1 VDPNTESADPTGLR
15 RRAESVAGLAI
26 LPAVVVV
33 AGGLLLLVAVVQA
46 ALVLRSGGPIL
57 LALLDLLFVGGPGVT
72 LMYTGYWLP
81 QSEIT
86 EHHYPRIIAWVL
98 GGIAVMFGFIVL
110 RDLHP
115 GVTVQWTIGTQA
127 IALMIGS
134 IGGLLIGLQETR
146 ATIRTTQLEA
156 YTQRLETQ
164 ERELKRQNE
173 QLERFAGVLSHDL
186 RNPLGVARGRLTLVQ
201 EESDSEHLDAI
212 ERAHERIDTLIEDL
226 LTLAQQGEQIS
237 DVEPVD
243 IGPLSTD
250 CWSTVG
256 TENATL
262 ETGAM
267 RPIMADRDRLR
278 QLLENL
284 FRNSVEHGST
294 GSRTEADDSVE
305 HGATSSRSGTDDGE
319 NDDTDVTIAVGEL
332 DDGTGFYVADDG
344 PGIPEDDLE
353 TVFESGY
360 STGQGGTGLGL
371 AIVEEI
377 AGAHGWRVR
386 VTNGENGGARFEITG
401 VEFAP

>member
-1 VDPNTESADPTGLR
+1 MIKGLPPPVESNTESADSSALR
-15 RRAESVAGLAI
+15 RRAESVTDLAV
-26 LPAVVVV
+26 LPFVVFV
-33 AGGLLLLVAVVQA
+33 AGGLLLLIAVVQA
-46 ALVLRSGGPIL
+46 ALVLRSGGSIL
-57 LALLDLLFVGGPGVT
+57 LALLDIVFIGGPGVT

-86 EHHYPRIIAWVL
+86 KHHYPRIIAWVL
-98 GGIAVMFGFIVL
+98 GGITVMFGFIFL

-115 GVTVQWTIGTQA
+115 GVTVEWTIGTQA

-134 IGGLLIGLQETR
+134 IGGLLIGLQETQ

-164 ERELKRQNE
+164 ERELTRQNE

-186 RNPLGVARGRLTLVQ
+186 RNPFGVAQGRLKLVQ
-201 EESDSEHLDAI
+201 DEHDSEHLDSIAT
-212 ERAHERIDTLIEDL
+212 AHERIDTLIEDL

-237 DVEPVD
+237 DIEPVD
-243 IGPLSTD
+243 IGPLSAD
-250 CWSTVG
+250 CWATVG

-294 GSRTEADDSVE
+294 
-305 HGATSSRSGTDDGE
+305 SSRPGADDGE
-319 NDDTDVTIAVGEL
+319 DGNTALTITVGEL
-332 DDGTGFYVADDG
+332 DDGAGFYVADDG

-353 TVFESGY
+353 TVFDSGY
-360 STGQGGTGLGL
+360 STGQDGTGLGL

-377 AGAHGWRVR
+377 AGAHGWNSRA
-386 VTNGENGGARFEITG
+386 TNGENGGARFEITG
-401 VEFAP
+401 VEFAA

>member
-1 VDPNTESADPTGLR
+1 VDPNTESAEAAGLR
-15 RRAESVAGLAI
+15 RRAESVADLAI
-26 LPAVVVV
+26 LPAVVLV
-33 AGGLLLLVAVVQA
+33 AGGLLLLFAFIQA
-46 ALVLRSGGPIL
+46 ALVLRSGGPIP
-57 LALLDLLFVGGPGVT
+57 LALFDLVFIGGPGVT

-86 EHHYPRIIAWVL
+86 KHYYPRIIAWML
-98 GGIAVMFGFIVL
+98 GGITVMFGFIVL
-110 RDLHP
+110 RDIHP
-115 GVTVQWTIGTQA
+115 GVTVEWTIGTQA

-134 IGGLLIGLQETR
+134 IGGLLIGLEETR

-164 ERELKRQNE
+164 ERELKRQNG

-186 RNPLGVARGRLTLVQ
+186 RNPLGVARGRLKLVQ
-201 EESDSEHLDAI
+201 GECDSEHLDSIAN
-212 ERAHERIDTLIEDL
+212 AHERIETLIEDL

-237 DVEPVD
+237 GVEPVD

-305 HGATSSRSGTDDGE
+305 HG
-319 NDDTDVTIAVGEL
+319 DTDVTITVGEL
-332 DDGTGFYVADDG
+332 DDGAGFYVADDG
-344 PGIPEDDLE
+344 SGIPEDDLE
-353 TVFESGY
+353 TVFENGY

-371 AIVEEI
+371 AIIDGI
-377 AGAHGWRVR
+377 AEAHGWRVR
-386 VTNGENGGARFEITG
+386 ATNGENGGARFEITA